1 VTFDEY
7 QNEAMQTASHDLD
20 LWYALAKLC
29 SESGEALQLLCK
41 ETYHGKPYTYDAMIE
56 ELGDVLWYAA
66 LAAQEL
72 GTTLNIIAAAN
83 IEKLRARH
91 GEAYNAAHYM
101 AREHA

>member
-7 QNEAMQTASHDLD
+7 QDVAMQTANPQLD

-41 ETYHGKPYTYDAMIE
+41 EEYHGKTYTYDAMIE
-56 ELGDVLWYAA
+56 ELGDVQWYLA

-72 GTTLNIIAAAN
+72 GTTLNVIAAAN
-83 IEKLRARH
+83 IEKLRVRH
-91 GEAYNAAHYM
+91 GEAYNATHYT
-101 AREHA
+101 AREIA